1 MVVLGKDDGAGIAAA
16 LDHCTQEGRH
26 GDATFRVHRV
36 QSTALEQ
43 ML

>member
-1 MVVLGKDDGAGIAAA
+1 VIVLGKDDGAGIAAA
-16 LDHCTQEGRH
+16 LDHLAQECGHRN
-26 GDATFRVHRV
+26 AAFRVHRV

>member
-1 MVVLGKDDGAGIAAA
+1 MLGEDDGAGIAAA
-16 LDHCTQEGRH
+16 LDHGAQEGGH
-26 GDATFRVHRV
+26 GNAALRVDRV